1 MPAIRPARHDD
12 IPSLAAIERSAA
24 SIFREVGLAW
34 VAAGE
39 PLSADYL
46 EQLCRHHTLWV
57 ATDVND
63 HPVGFLAAETLDRSF
78 FIVELSVQ
86 AEHQQLGLGAGLM
99 AAAIAHARAEL
110 FATVSLTTYRHL
122 RWNAPFYTRLGF
134 IEVEAASLG
143 EQHLAQLQYEV
154 EVGHEARLRCAMVLR
169 LKAIDVGA

>member
-1 MPAIRPARHDD
+1 
-12 IPSLAAIERSAA
+12 
-24 SIFREVGLAW
+24 
-34 VAAGE
+34 
-39 PLSADYL
+39 
-46 EQLCRHHTLWV
+46 
-57 ATDVND
+57 
-63 HPVGFLAAETLDRSF
+63 
-78 FIVELSVQ
+78 
-86 AEHQQLGLGAGLM
+86 M

-169 LKAIDVGA
+169 LKG